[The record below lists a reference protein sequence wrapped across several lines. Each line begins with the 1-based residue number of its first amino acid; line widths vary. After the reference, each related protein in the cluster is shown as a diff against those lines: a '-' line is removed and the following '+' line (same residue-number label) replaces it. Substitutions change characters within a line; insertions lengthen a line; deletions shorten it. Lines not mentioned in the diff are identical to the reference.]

1 MIMGSTVSVNG
12 NTFEEK
18 GGKLYLNGAEIS
30 TDSYVSVGFQWLPLV
45 MSFFVGFAASGLLH
59 KFAV

>member
-1 MIMGSTVSVNG
+1 MGSKVSVNG

-30 TDSYVSVGFQWLPLV
+30 TSNSVTVGYPWVHVLLA
-45 MSFFVGFAASGLLH
+45 FFTGFAVSGMLA
-59 KFAV
+59 KAFGA